1 VSLEPRGRFSSWLNR
16 HPSEARTLDG
26 VPPEVLGKLWA
37 DAWREG
43 GWDTLRANTTL
54 ALHLGDIITRLE
66 DLAHQFADVEAECHA
81 DRELE
86 AFKTSA
92 YWSSRT

>member
-1 VSLEPRGRFSSWLNR
+1 MNLTMRAGK
-16 HPSEARTLDG
+16 A
-26 VPPEVLGKLWA
+26 VLGKLWA

-66 DLAHQFADVEAECHA
+66 DLAQQFADVEAERHFQN
-81 DRELE
+81 ELE
-86 AFKTSA
+86 ASSA
-92 YWSSRT
+92 YWSSREVPT